1 MSKKTDSRSS
11 NALASLAFLEA
22 AIDSGTDANKTDR
35 LGLFMPFVEDSVLQL

>member
-22 AIDSGTDANKTDR
+22 AIDSGTDVNKTD
-35 LGLFMPFVEDSVLQL
+35 

>member
-22 AIDSGTDANKTDR
+22 QLTLERMQTKPTDWVFSCH
-35 LGLFMPFVEDSVLQL
+35 L